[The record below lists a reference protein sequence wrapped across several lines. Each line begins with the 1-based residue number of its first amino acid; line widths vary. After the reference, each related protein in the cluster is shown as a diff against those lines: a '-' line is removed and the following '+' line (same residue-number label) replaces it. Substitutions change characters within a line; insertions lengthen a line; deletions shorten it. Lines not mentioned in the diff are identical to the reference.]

1 MKGDRLITPSSLRRE
16 MLDKIHSSH
25 LGVEKCINT
34 ARETVYWPGV
44 CEQIKEKVAKCEI
57 CNKYR
62 NCQMKEPL
70 LPHPVPDRPWQVLAA
85 DLFVLPQG
93 KFVVLVD
100 YYSKY
105 FELTQLK
112 DSTSATVINCLQ
124 QHMSRHGIPEIL
136 YSDNQSLAAWNSDG
150 LRKLMNSTMSH
161 RHPGFPK
168 AMVLQSAQC
177 KQPRNCS
184 RKLMR
189 IRKIPIWQFWSC
201 EILQFLAWVFHQHS
215 Y

>member
-1 MKGDRLITPSSLRRE
+1 MSPQSQRNCLL
-16 MLDKIHSSH
+16 
-25 LGVEKCINT
+25 
-34 ARETVYWPGV
+34 PGV
-44 CEQIKEKVAKCEI
+44 CEQIKKKVAKCEI

-62 NCQMKEPL
+62 NCQIKEPL
-70 LPHPVPDRPWQVLAA
+70 LPHPLPDRPWQVLAA

-112 DSTSATVINCLQ
+112 DSTSATLINCLQ

-136 YSDNQSLAAWNSDG
+136 YSDNGLEFSSLEFRQFVKAYQFQHVTSSCRFPQSNGLAERTVQTATRLLKKAYEERSLFGSSGAAKYTNSWSGSFTNTVTDG
-150 LRKLMNSTMSH
+150 ESH
-161 RHPGFPK
+161 QK
-168 AMVLQSAQC
+168 Y
-177 KQPRNCS
+177 
-184 RKLMR
+184 
-189 IRKIPIWQFWSC
+189 
-201 EILQFLAWVFHQHS
+201 HS